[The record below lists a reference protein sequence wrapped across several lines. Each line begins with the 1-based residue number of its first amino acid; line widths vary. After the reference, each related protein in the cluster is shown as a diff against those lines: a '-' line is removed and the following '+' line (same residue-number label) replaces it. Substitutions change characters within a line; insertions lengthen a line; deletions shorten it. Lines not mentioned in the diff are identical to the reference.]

1 MINPSSRGDGA
12 ATENTDQTKSER
24 RTANWNYAVFLAQ
37 GIVANASKSIGS
49 ARLLLPY
56 LYVATGSPVFLAGM
70 LMPIVS
76 GSRLVGQVVAAPYV
90 SAARGRKWILF
101 AGWMMTAAGLAAA
114 AWSASIADHWV
125 VMLIFASAS
134 VAMGLAK
141 GINGLAFNDL
151 MSLNLSKSRRNSG
164 LYLMSAAAGV
174 VTIAVTWSIYEL
186 SEGDKSVVHYVNLA
200 IAAAA
205 VTAVAAV
212 IIVFFREVKVA
223 PKTPR
228 GEAGEGHPRRET
240 KPSLFVRME
249 KFRDVLQFRW
259 FRRYLYMRCLTTTV
273 IVAMPFYAV
282 HGATHHADKNAS
294 GLSAFVIATSVA
306 VIIAGPIWQRVGKR
320 SQRVAM
326 ALGSA
331 LVGVAGM
338 WALAIDEVSSLQ
350 TVLAHCFV
358 FGMAAAGIQAVN
370 QSRMLFLIDAA
381 PKEELTYYVAVTN
394 TVSAILALVVAAFF
408 GYIAQIQGVIW
419 PVILVAILNFIAAA
433 YSLTLKEPSSGETN
447 GVSQGAES
455 AAKP

>member
-1 MINPSSRGDGA
+1 MTNPSSRGDGA
-12 ATENTDQTKSER
+12 AAENTDQTNTER

-49 ARLLLPY
+49 SKLLLPY

-90 SAARGRKWILF
+90 SASRGRKWILF
-101 AGWMMTAAGLAAA
+101 AGWMATAVGLAAA
-114 AWSASIADHWV
+114 GWSAGIADHWI
-125 VMLIFASAS
+125 VMLIFVSAS

-141 GINGLAFNDL
+141 GVNGLAFNDL

-174 VTIAVTWSIYEL
+174 VTIGVTWFMFEL
-186 SEGDKSVVHYVNLA
+186 STGDESVVHYVNLA
-200 IAAAA
+200 LGAAA
-205 VTAVAAV
+205 VTALAAV
-212 IIVFFREVKVA
+212 IILFFREVKIA

-228 GEAGEGHPRRET
+228 PEPGKDAPARMP
-240 KPSLFVRME
+240 KPSLFVRLE
-249 KFRDVLQFRW
+249 KLRDVLEFRW

-282 HGATHHADKNAS
+282 HGSTHHADKNAS
-294 GLSAFVIATSVA
+294 GLSAFVVATSVA
-306 VIIAGPIWQRVGKR
+306 VIIAGPIWQRVGKH
-320 SQRVAM
+320 SQRWAM

-338 WALAIDEVSSLQ
+338 WALVIDEVLSLQ
-350 TVLAHCFV
+350 SVFAHCFV
-358 FGMAAAGIQAVN
+358 FGLAAAGIQAVN

-394 TVSAILALVVAAFF
+394 TVSAILALIVAAFF

-447 GVSQGAES
+447 GASPHATS
-455 AAKP
+455 TASR